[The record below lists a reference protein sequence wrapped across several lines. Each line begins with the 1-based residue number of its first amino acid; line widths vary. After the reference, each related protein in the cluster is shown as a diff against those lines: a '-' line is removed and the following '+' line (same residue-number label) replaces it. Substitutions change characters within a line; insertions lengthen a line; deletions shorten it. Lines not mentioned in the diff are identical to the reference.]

1 MITML
6 IVGGIAGWLAG
17 NIMSNGGYG
26 IFKNILLG
34 IIGGIVGGWI
44 FRKLHLTI
52 LDGLLGEILQAMVG
66 AIIILFIADFV
77 RKK

>member
-1 MITML
+1 ML
-6 IVGGIAGWLAG
+6 LVGGIAGWLAG

-26 IFKNILLG
+26 VFKNIILG
-34 IIGGIVGGWI
+34 IIGGVVGGWI
-44 FRKLHLTI
+44 FRKLHLNI

>member
-1 MITML
+1 ML
-6 IVGGIAGWLAG
+6 LVGGIAGWLAG
-17 NIMSNGGYG
+17 KIMSNGGYG
-26 IFKNILLG
+26 VFKNISLG
-34 IIGGIVGGWI
+34 IIGGVVGGWI
-44 FRKLHLTI
+44 FRKLHLNI

>member
-6 IVGGIAGWLAG
+6 LVGGIAGWLAG

-26 IFKNILLG
+26 VFKNIILG
-34 IIGGIVGGWI
+34 IIGGVVGGWI
-44 FRKLHLTI
+44 FRKLHLNI